1 MWQSSKLVPYKLQAQ
16 CNAAIVKLQADN
28 RALDVATQS
37 LDNFINDNAI
47 KSESFDALKH
57 KVSDYKMVIRA
68 LKLANDLDIAD
79 YQALHNTVGEEV
91 LDGNV
96 IEIKRV
102 SESHK
107 QSAIENA
114 EKMRQN
120 AYFYS
125 EISPEMADIFER
137 EACDYEQE
145 ANNHQAIINHCNR
158 KIEQYDSIEAKT
170 SSLFV
175 SGPAVRAQATNM
187 LSGMNSAI
195 QGSMYVVTAVAGC
208 RDTLINSVN
217 AGLMQKNFKDNMK
230 AQFGFDDRTSSIMW
244 NLYSKIKTTYPE
256 ATQQEKDYMFAR
268 AISQLF
274 YNEDAES
281 DFMEGAWAAGAGCIN
296 DYDTQGFITGIGIS
310 EEDYNYLHYTV
321 RLQHLICSGDAEVT
335 LPEIEKKLKG
345 EEGENYYNKMKNG
358 LGLEVIDYDTY
369 KERYGDF
376 YEMYYKTPDFSHMMY
391 TISAFLAPD
400 NAEGLKKDSFKV
412 NKYTK
417 QVIMWDSSEK
427 RIDYTGWLGDAT
439 WPGVEEDWNFADGW
453 SAFWGVED
461 DGSMYG
467 DLEAVLNKN
476 TSFGND
482 DYMADLDADNI
493 IHRIDEDTSLMEA
506 INDYYR
512 ESNGGE
518 TRAVEFLRNND
529 YNDVEDEI
537 TKRAGV
543 DSLEKLKDKWLDSYN
558 FLVRLKEEGT
568 SVN

>member
-1 MWQSSKLVPYKLQAQ
+1 MYQGSRLVPYKLQAQ
-16 CNAAIVKLQADN
+16 CKVAIVKLQADN
-28 RALDVATQS
+28 MALNAANNS

-47 KSESFDALKH
+47 KSESFDALKQ
-57 KVSDYKMVIRA
+57 KVSDYKMVISA
-68 LKLANDLDIAD
+68 LKLANDLDISD
-79 YQALHNTVGEEV
+79 YQMLQHSVGTEV

-107 QSAIENA
+107 HSAIENA

-120 AYFYS
+120 ARFYS
-125 EISPEMADIFER
+125 EISPKIANIFEQ
-137 EACDYEQE
+137 EARDYEEE
-145 ANNHQAIINHCNR
+145 ANNHQSIINHCNK
-158 KIEQYDSIEAKT
+158 KIEQYDYIEERT
-170 SSLFV
+170 STLFA
-175 SGPAVRAQATNM
+175 SGSSVRTKALNM
-187 LSGMNSAI
+187 LSGMNSAF
-195 QGSMYVVTAVAGC
+195 QGNMYVVTAVAGS
-208 RDTLINSVN
+208 RDALNSSIKV
-217 AGLMQKNFKDNMK
+217 GLMQKNFKENMK
-230 AQFGFDDRTSSIMW
+230 TQFGFDERTSSIMW
-244 NLYSKIKTTYPE
+244 NLYSAINRMYSE
-256 ATQQEKDYMFAR
+256 FTQQEKDYMFAR
-268 AISQLF
+268 TLSQLF
-274 YNEDAES
+274 YNESAES

-296 DYDTQGFITGIGIS
+296 DYDTQGFITGLGIS

-321 RLQHLICSGDAEVT
+321 RLQHLICSGDKEVT
-335 LPEIEKKLKG
+335 PEGIDIEIEKG
-345 EEGENYYNKMKNG
+345 NGQSYYDKMKKG
-358 LGLEVIDYDTY
+358 LGLEEIDYNTYMKKYSIYYELY
-369 KERYGDF
+369 KE
-376 YEMYYKTPDFSHMMY
+376 TPDFLHMMY
-391 TISAFLAPD
+391 TISAFLVSD

-427 RIDYTGWLGDAT
+427 RVDYTGWLGDAT

-453 SAFWGVED
+453 NAFWGVED

-493 IHRIDEDTSLMEA
+493 IHRIDKDTSLMEA
-506 INDYYR
+506 INDYY
-512 ESNGGE
+512 EETNGGE
-518 TRAVEFLRNND
+518 TRVVEFLENND
-529 YNDVEDEI
+529 YVDVEDEI

-558 FLVRLKEEGT
+558 FLVRLKKEGT